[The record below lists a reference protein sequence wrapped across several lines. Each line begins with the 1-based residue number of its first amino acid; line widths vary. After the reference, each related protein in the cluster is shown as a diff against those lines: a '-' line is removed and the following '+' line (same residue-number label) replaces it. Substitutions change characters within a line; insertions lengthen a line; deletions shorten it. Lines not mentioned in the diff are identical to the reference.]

1 MRWRGAVCFIGCARA
16 CRSSPKATGDSL
28 FIVLSGPLRAFSNGS
43 DEREVTYAI
52 HGPGEYVG
60 EMGLDGGLRSANVQT
75 LQASVCALVTRATLE
90 RHLAEDPAFAFELLA
105 KVIRRARAATLG
117 LRQIALL
124 DVYGRLTALLE
135 DLALPAPNGERLVDP
150 APSHLEISRLL
161 GSSREMVSKV
171 TKDLERGG
179 YVRVGRRAGSLR
191 RGAAGRRPAAPF
203 SGPQPGGGPTFLPAF
218 AARSYSGITFGNL
231 AWMSRIRVSPAGWVD
246 KNCGGAPL
254 DAAIIFCHS
263 VTPAAGL

>member
-1 MRWRGAVCFIGCARA
+1 MPKTAAQTEAVDPFDAAPLSDSLRALARRGVVQRFKRGVQVI
-16 CRSSPKATGDSL
+16 TEGDRGDTL
-28 FIVLSGPLRAFSNGS
+28 FIVLSGQLRSFSTGDS
-43 DEREVTYAI
+43 EREVTYGV

-75 LQASVCALVTRATLE
+75 EQPSVCVLVTRTTLQ

-135 DLALPAPNGERLVDP
+135 GLALPAPNGERLVDP

-161 GSSREMVSKV
+161 GCSREMVSKV
-171 TKDLERGG
+171 TKDLEKGG
-179 YVRVGRRAGSLR
+179 YVRVGRRRVVLCKV
-191 RGAAGRRPAAPF
+191 
-203 SGPQPGGGPTFLPAF
+203 LPA
-218 AARSYSGITFGNL
+218 R
-231 AWMSRIRVSPAGWVD
+231 W
-246 KNCGGAPL
+246 
-254 DAAIIFCHS
+254 
-263 VTPAAGL
+263 

>member
-1 MRWRGAVCFIGCARA
+1 MLMPRTAVASKPVDPFDTAPLSDSLRALARRGVLHRLRKGVQIISEGDR
-16 CRSSPKATGDSL
+16 GDSL
-28 FIVLSGPLRAFSNGS
+28 FIVLSGQLRAFSIGG
-43 DEREVTYAI
+43 DEREVTYGV

-124 DVYGRLTALLE
+124 GVYGRLTALLE

-161 GSSREMVSKV
+161 GCSREMVSKV
-171 TKDLERGG
+171 TKDLEKGG
-179 YVRVGRRAGSLR
+179 YVRVCRRRVVLCKV
-191 RGAAGRRPAAPF
+191 
-203 SGPQPGGGPTFLPAF
+203 LPA
-218 AARSYSGITFGNL
+218 R
-231 AWMSRIRVSPAGWVD
+231 W
-246 KNCGGAPL
+246 
-254 DAAIIFCHS
+254 
-263 VTPAAGL
+263 

>member
-1 MRWRGAVCFIGCARA
+1 MCGCAGVRPTQIA
-16 CRSSPKATGDSL
+16 RQLNVAVSTVRTQ
-28 FIVLSGPLRAFSNGS
+28 IGS

-161 GSSREMVSKV
+161 GCSREMVSKV

-179 YVRVGRRAGSLR
+179 YVRVGRRRVVLCKV
-191 RGAAGRRPAAPF
+191 
-203 SGPQPGGGPTFLPAF
+203 LPA
-218 AARSYSGITFGNL
+218 R
-231 AWMSRIRVSPAGWVD
+231 W
-246 KNCGGAPL
+246 
-254 DAAIIFCHS
+254 
-263 VTPAAGL
+263 